1 MNETTR
7 IPSHV
12 AIIMDGNGRWARR
25 RGKERY
31 EGHMAGMDALRAT
44 VRNAAEYGVGYLTV
58 YASSTENWGRPQHE
72 VDALMHLICK
82 GVEMETPALAEQGV
96 RVLILGDKSRFSPEV
111 LDALD
116 RIESRT
122 AQGKR
127 MTLILALNYSSRNE
141 IAAAARKLAR
151 KAAAGE
157 IDPDQITEQSFGEAL
172 YTAGIP
178 DPDLVIR
185 TSGEYRLSNFL
196 LWQASYAEFYF
207 TDTLWPD
214 FDKAEFDKA
223 MREYAS
229 RDRRY
234 GLVKSEPEGQTAP
247 QDGKA

>member
-58 YASSTENWGRPQHE
+58 YAFSTENWGRPQHE

-82 GVEMETPALAEQGV
+82 GVEMETPALAEQDV

-141 IAAAARKLAR
+141 IAAAARELAR

>member
-44 VRNAAEYGVGYLTV
+44 VRNAAEYGVRYLTV
-58 YASSTENWGRPQHE
+58 YAFSTENWGRPQQE

-82 GVEMETPALAEQGV
+82 GVEMETPGLIEQSV
-96 RVLILGDKSRFSPEV
+96 RVRILGDKSRFSKEV
-111 LDALD
+111 LEALD

-122 AQGKR
+122 AAGTR
-127 MTLILALNYSSRNE
+127 MTLVLALNYSSRSE
-141 IAAAARKLAR
+141 LTAAVRTLASR
-151 KAAAGE
+151 AAAGE
-157 IDPDQITEQSFGEAL
+157 IAPDQITEQTISESL
-172 YTAGIP
+172 YTAGMP

-214 FDKAEFDKA
+214 FDKAEFEKA
-223 MREYAS
+223 MQAYAA

-234 GLVKSEPEGQTAP
+234 GLVREGEPGNDE
-247 QDGKA
+247 